1 MNGTIKLNRHI
12 PDGKISL
19 DEVLQSFSALDTNE
33 VVQMMHEMG
42 KMLAQRKSKGL
53 LQRESEL
60 LKAINQSIA
69 SKLQIEYEALN
80 LKLNEETINSQE
92 YQQLLKIVE
101 KMEHKK
107 ARKLEYMLELA
118 QIRNVSLKEL
128 AAQLKLNSEA
138 YA

>member
-53 LQRESEL
+53 LPRESEL

-69 SKLQIEYEALN
+69 TKLQMEYEALN
-80 LKLNEETINSQE
+80 IKLNEETISSQE

-101 KMEHKK
+101 KWSIKK
-107 ARKLEYMLELA
+107 QK
-118 QIRNVSLKEL
+118 N
-128 AAQLKLNSEA
+128 
-138 YA
+138 